1 MKHLII
7 CREYPPAPS
16 GGIGTYV
23 QNISQLL
30 AERGETVHVIG
41 QLWDNAGLIT
51 EELCN
56 GKLIIHRLPFE
67 EPSAIFGPRVSSLMR
82 SELERSLYASD
93 FPAQCF
99 SWQAGA
105 LAEGL
110 IENEGIDII
119 EAQDYEAPLYY
130 FQLRRAL
137 GLGPKRRPPC
147 IVHLHSPTEF
157 IGRHNDWNM
166 ALQRWITAKRLEDYS
181 IASADHWLCPS
192 GYFARQ
198 AQAHYG
204 LPEDLIEIIPYPR
217 GDMLPVQR
225 NHETWSHGSIIYV
238 GRLERRKGLLEWI
251 DAAVDIARENPT
263 ARFEFVGANVLGANR
278 ILSEAM
284 LERLIPRGL
293 RGRFV
298 FHGRVDRSTILQLF
312 ARARIGVVPSR
323 WDNFPNACM
332 EAMSS
337 GLPVIA
343 SPEGGMVEMIA
354 DGRNGWLAKT
364 ADKKALQEVLKR
376 SLEMPPARIAEMGEE
391 AAKSIR
397 EICDPLQIVDKHLT
411 FRRRIVDRGA
421 KRSLSPS
428 LKTLTGV
435 ADAIRNAPKS
445 VYAEF
450 VATCPELISPDAEHS
465 AVTTTTSVTASASG
479 WYSKFDEPLAT
490 VRCLLGNPGIT
501 FRVLQ
506 QVIAELTRRRN
517 KTVAS
522 GLLKNSQL
530 TFR

>member
-7 CREYPPAPS
+7 CREYPPAPI

-41 QLWDNAGLIT
+41 QLWENAELVT
-51 EELCN
+51 EELYN
-56 GKLIIHRLPFE
+56 GKLIVHRLPFE
-67 EPSAIFGPRVSSLMR
+67 ERTAFLGPRMSSLLP

-99 SWQAGA
+99 SWQASA
-105 LAEGL
+105 LAERL
-110 IENEGIDII
+110 VANEGIDII

-137 GLGPKRRPPC
+137 GLGPKRQPPC

-166 ALQRWITAKRLEDYS
+166 ALQCWVTAKRLEDYS

-192 GYFARQ
+192 RYFARQ

-204 LPEDLIEIIPYPR
+204 LPESSVEIIPYPL
-217 GDMLPVQR
+217 GDILPVQR

-251 DAAVDIARENPT
+251 DAAVDTARENPK

-278 ILSEAM
+278 ILSEAV
-284 LERLIPRGL
+284 LDQLIPRGM
-293 RGRFV
+293 RGKFV
-298 FHGRVDRSTILQLF
+298 FHGRVDPSGIRQLL

-337 GLPVIA
+337 GLPVIV
-343 SPEGGMVEMIA
+343 SPEGGMVEVIA
-354 DGRNGWLAKT
+354 DGCNGWLAKT
-364 ADKKALQEVLKR
+364 ANKSDLQGALKR
-376 SLEMPPARIAEMGEE
+376 ALETPPARIAAMGE
-391 AAKSIR
+391 AAANSIG
-397 EICDPLQIVDKHLT
+397 EICHPLRIIDRHLT
-411 FRRRIVDRGA
+411 FRHRIVNRGA
-421 KRSLSPS
+421 TGYPS
-428 LKTLTGV
+428 SSVKTLASV
-435 ADAIRNAPKS
+435 VNEIRNAPKTI
-445 VYAEF
+445 YEEF
-450 VATCPELISPDAEHS
+450 AVRCPELLAQDSPTKSATAPDNGWHS
-465 AVTTTTSVTASASG
+465 
-479 WYSKFDEPLAT
+479 KLQEPLAT
-490 VRCLLGNPGIT
+490 VRCLLANPKVALRT
-501 FRVLQ
+501 FQ
-506 QVIAELTRRRN
+506 QLVADLTRHTQKRVSN
-517 KTVAS
+517 GYKAS
-522 GLLKNSQL
+522 L
-530 TFR
+530 